1 MYQMQ
6 LCGARENE
14 ARRVVGSSSS
24 LWSTSREK
32 RDIVDSHVVVLILQ
46 PTLPPPVDVVKQVP
60 QAECPRGKL
69 WELIHFE
76 VTQSLL
82 YVNPLQG
89 AQTYPWWDP
98 GITTYDFSSKMK
110 LRKKDSTITYRY
122 YPREE
127 IPVEWFLGWSGS
139 RGHNFPRSSPEK
151 GRDAMSLP
159 PFSN

>member
-60 QAECPRGKL
+60 QAECPGGKL
-69 WELIHFE
+69 
-76 VTQSLL
+76 
-82 YVNPLQG
+82 
-89 AQTYPWWDP
+89 
-98 GITTYDFSSKMK
+98 
-110 LRKKDSTITYRY
+110 
-122 YPREE
+122 
-127 IPVEWFLGWSGS
+127 
-139 RGHNFPRSSPEK
+139 
-151 GRDAMSLP
+151 
-159 PFSN
+159 